1 MVGLASGIQAGIG
14 LGQQIRQGIDRRKAA
29 GLQDKRRELEAAQAQ
44 LPLLY
49 NTAQRVG
56 LLGTPE
62 AQLSALT
69 QEREAYLSA
78 GQPTNVIDQGIE
90 LLQSG
95 DHGAFNESLAKI
107 MEAGRSLDGS
117 RVLGSGD
124 NIVKKVGTN
133 PETGEPILRNFKVI
147 TTAGGKVTETPI
159 GGTFEGQENNPLA
172 SAYAARKYAEA
183 AAGVTGK
190 ESGLGE
196 TSAERS
202 EREAREKQI
211 ALAVEKGNEMLD
223 KSETFNAQTLAL
235 SNIIKSIDKG
245 ATVGKI
251 SGLFPS
257 FEQAT
262 LEFEQAAK
270 ELGLGVI
277 SSTTFGA
284 LSAPELELAMKVGF
298 PDFKNAKEARDY
310 AVRKKA
316 AIEKLQ
322 IELENAADFFD
333 GTKTRTD
340 WMRLQRQIRK
350 QRKEAEKNGGG
361 TTPPPTA
368 TQTTQTAAPSPTAQ
382 GVNIDAM
389 SLDQLRQLE
398 RQLSGGQ

>member
-1 MVGLASGIQAGIG
+1 MTYGTDLMKTQV
-14 LGQQIRQGIDRRKAA
+14 
-29 GLQDKRRELEAAQAQ
+29 
-44 LPLLY
+44 PLLV
-49 NTAQRVG
+49 NAANRLSLTDDPR
-56 LLGTPE
+56 T
-62 AQLSALT
+62 QLDMLNRYKSDFA
-69 QEREAYLSA
+69 RA
-78 GQPTNVIDQGIE
+78 GRPTDVIEQGIE
-90 LLQSG
+90 LLKSG
-95 DHGAFNESLAKI
+95 NYDAFNESLAKI

-183 AAGVTGK
+183 AAGVGGK
-190 ESGLGE
+190 EAGLGE
-196 TSAERS
+196 TMEDRTK
-202 EREAREKQI
+202 REGQEKQR

-277 SSTTFGA
+277 ASTTFGA